1 MDFSC
6 HNLTGGGYP
15 LKRASTAPNTPKI
28 PPFGPIFEA
37 SESPPCRGGAP
48 PYFGPFWPFLAIF
61 GPFGGVPPPCQ
72 PSASPNAPEKSPMKR
87 GQKVLNQGPPLG
99 RAIFDPPDPPGTP
112 PPGGGTPPLRPPPG
126 PPPSPPK
133 NPSFGAPNRLF
144 FGLFWLILIG
154 NDPPEVRFWAFLG
167 HFIPL

>member
-37 SESPPCRGGAP
+37 SKSPPCRGGAP
-48 PYFGPFWPFLAIF
+48 PYFGPFLAFFGLFWPFW
-61 GPFGGVPPPCQ
+61 GVPPPCQ

-99 RAIFDPPDPPGTP
+99 RAIFDPPAPPWAPPSGGGYPPPPTPPGAP
-112 PPGGGTPPLRPPPG
+112 SQPSQKPLLWG
-126 PPPSPPK
+126 P
-133 NPSFGAPNRLF
+133 N
-144 FGLFWLILIG
+144 
-154 NDPPEVRFWAFLG
+154 
-167 HFIPL
+167 